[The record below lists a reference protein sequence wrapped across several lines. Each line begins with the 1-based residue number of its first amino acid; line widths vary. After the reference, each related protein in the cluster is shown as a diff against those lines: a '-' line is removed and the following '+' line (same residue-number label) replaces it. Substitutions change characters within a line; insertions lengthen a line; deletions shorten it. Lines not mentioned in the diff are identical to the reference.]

1 MEEFAVFLMAF
12 IANLWWSFITSSDF
26 FNKTLWFFPEPIF
39 GVCNFS
45 RSENFQDSDYL
56 ESMANE
62 WTPETSFSSEL
73 LRKHKDGYPRPGLGI
88 EYECNT

>member
-1 MEEFAVFLMAF
+1 MMKFDYKYKTNLIKLFDF
-12 IANLWWSFITSSDF
+12 I
-26 FNKTLWFFPEPIF
+26 PEPIF
-39 GVCNFS
+39 LVGPNFS

-62 WTPETSFSSEL
+62 WTPETSFRSEI

-88 EYECNT
+88 DYECKS